1 MNENSYA
8 NAICRPCIA
17 TDLLRIIYTYV
28 KFAALNSQYSTT
40 QSTSSMAVFS
50 VVDDVAS
57 LSPHDLD
64 LR

>member
-1 MNENSYA
+1 MKTIYS
-8 NAICRPCIA
+8 
-17 TDLLRIIYTYV
+17 RIIYTYV